1 MLYLF
6 IDTMR
11 GKCFELKLHCA
22 LQNTSMGLIRHHAV
36 EEHLGYIVS
45 IISIIVLMGEGQKK
59 SSSHMFPD
67 RWAGEE
73 RGHNYLKR

>member
-1 MLYLF
+1 M
-6 IDTMR
+6 D
-11 GKCFELKLHCA
+11 
-22 LQNTSMGLIRHHAV
+22 LIRHHIV

-59 SSSHMFPD
+59 SSSHIFPD

-73 RGHNYLKR
+73 KEHIYLKS